1 MRTAKVA
8 ALALVS
14 GIFCLVATPALADW
28 AINMPRG
35 VTPISRDVYHLHMT
49 IFTVCVVIGVLV
61 FGVMFYSI
69 WKHRRSRGA
78 KAANFHESQ
87 TVEMVW
93 TVIPFLI
100 LVGMAFPAAK
110 TLIKMD
116 DMSDTEMTVKITGYQ
131 WMWHYDYLEDGVSF
145 FSKLDP
151 ESNKVRQLN
160 SGLDPKNVP
169 HYLLNVDKP
178 LVLPVGVKIRLL
190 TTAADV
196 IHSWWVPELGMKKD
210 AIPGFI
216 NEFWTQIEQ
225 PGTYR
230 GVCAE
235 LCGKDHGFMPIV
247 VKAVSREVYPAW
259 LKQQHDGTE
268 INTASLNVKSQNT

>member
-1 MRTAKVA
+1 MQQFRIAGRL
-8 ALALVS
+8 LAGGVFTF
-14 GIFCLVATPALADW
+14 IAMPALADW
-28 AINMPRG
+28 AINMPQG
-35 VTPISRDVYHLHMT
+35 VTPISREIYDLHMA
-49 IFTVCVVIGVLV
+49 IFGICMVIGVLV

-69 WKHRRSRGA
+69 WKHRKSRGA
-78 KAANFHESQ
+78 KAGNFHESQ
-87 TVEMVW
+87 TVEIVW
-93 TVIPFLI
+93 TIIPFFILI
-100 LVGMAFPAAK
+100 GMAYPAAR

-145 FSKLDP
+145 YSRLDAD
-151 ESNKVRQLN
+151 SNVARQKD
-160 SGLDPKNVP
+160 SGVNPQDVP

-196 IHSWWVPELGMKKD
+196 IHSWWVPELGVKKD
-210 AIPGFI
+210 AIPGYI

-235 LCGKDHGFMPIV
+235 LCGKDHGFMPV
-247 VKAVSREVYPAW
+247 VVRAVSQEEYEEYKVW
-259 LKQQHDGTE
+259 LQEQRAGVAQQ
-268 INTASLNVKSQNT
+268 AAVL